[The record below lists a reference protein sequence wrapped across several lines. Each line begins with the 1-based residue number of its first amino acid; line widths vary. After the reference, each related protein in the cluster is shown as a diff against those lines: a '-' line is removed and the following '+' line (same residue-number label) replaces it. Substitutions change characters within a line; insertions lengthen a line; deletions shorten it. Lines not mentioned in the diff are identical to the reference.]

1 MRELVEIT
9 WEHDEQPADGNTV
22 YVKEKYFLLHFGL
35 RHEIIDRGD
44 GTVAVANYT
53 VAICQHYKTGQ
64 LEMFD
69 PRQIRVLDTELKK

>member
-1 MRELVEIT
+1 MRELCEVSWQKEDT
-9 WEHDEQPADGNTV
+9 EEDPV
-22 YVKEKYFLLHFGL
+22 MVKEKYFLLHFGL

-44 GTVAVANYT
+44 GTVAVANYS

-69 PRQIRVLDTELKK
+69 PSQIRILGSEIKK